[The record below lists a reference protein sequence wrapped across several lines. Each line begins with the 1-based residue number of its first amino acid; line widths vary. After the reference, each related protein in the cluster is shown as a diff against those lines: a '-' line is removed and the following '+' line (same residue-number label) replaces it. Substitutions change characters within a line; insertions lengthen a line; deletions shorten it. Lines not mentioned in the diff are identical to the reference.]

1 MQPHPSVRRPLPTAS
16 ALSPGP
22 PNLIPSTM
30 AILNHRHPKHIL
42 LFSQISHLEN
52 SYSSFKATL
61 NVTFSGKPSLIPFVS
76 CRNCKIPGEHIV
88 IECKSKH
95 PSIMPLAFGS
105 QNPGTPSPLTTECP
119 PHPPSPP
126 RSSLHFVISCPT
138 SYMIGNFWIPL
149 MELRWNFSCTLIPAL
164 VI

>member
-1 MQPHPSVRRPLPTAS
+1 MQPHPSVRRPLPTSS

-76 CRNCKIPGEHIV
+76 CRNCKIPREHIV
-88 IECKSKH
+88 TECKSKH

-105 QNPGTPSPLTTECP
+105 QNPGTPSPLTTEGP
-119 PHPPSPP
+119 PLPPITAP
-126 RSSLHFVISCPT
+126 VISSFCDLV
-138 SYMIGNFWIPL
+138 SHILHDWDFWIPL
-149 MELRWNFSCTLIPAL
+149 TELCWNLVAL
-164 VI
+164 